1 MRLRS
6 RLKPLRNRRQRG
18 ANGAFSKRLSVVFM
32 ATISYT
38 NSEEIICKMQWLA
51 RAETPLR
58 PRARIGAKLRAQ
70 TIDLRMLHMTAE
82 YEVVIGLEVHSQLLT
97 ESKMF
102 CSCSAAYQDAP
113 PNTAVCPVC
122 MGMPGAMPVINK
134 KAVEYVIRTG
144 LALGCDIPGFTKFD
158 RKNYPYPD
166 LMKGYQISQYDEPL
180 ALGGSLAIDTQNG
193 EKTIGVTRV
202 HLEEDVA
209 KLFHRSDEFGEGYSL
224 LDVNRAGAP
233 LMEIVS
239 EPDMRSPD
247 EARSYL
253 THLQSI
259 LRYIGVSGANMEE
272 GNFRCDANISIRPM
286 GADELGSKVEIKNM
300 NSFRAVHRALTY
312 EAERQARAV
321 REGEAIV
328 QETRGW
334 DESAAATFSQRTK
347 EYAHDYRYFPEPD
360 LPPLVI
366 SAELVDAVRH
376 ALPELPAARK
386 RRFMAQYALSDYD
399 TGLLTLTKSTADYFE
414 AVVSLKRA
422 QGDALAQF
430 AKQAG
435 NWMLGEL
442 GRLLNETNGDID
454 DVKIAPRHF
463 VDLLDMVAADKL
475 SGNMAKTVFEEM
487 FASGRAPADIA
498 EERGLVQI
506 SDADALGA
514 AVAEAL
520 AANPKPVAEYLDGK
534 EQAVRFLVGQVMKI
548 TRGKANP
555 QLAMQL
561 LKSELDGMRQSV

>member
-1 MRLRS
+1 
-6 RLKPLRNRRQRG
+6 
-18 ANGAFSKRLSVVFM
+18 
-32 ATISYT
+32 
-38 NSEEIICKMQWLA
+38 
-51 RAETPLR
+51 
-58 PRARIGAKLRAQ
+58 
-70 TIDLRMLHMTAE
+70 MTAE

-144 LALGCDIPGFTKFD
+144 LALGCHIPGFTKFD

-180 ALGGSLAIDTQNG
+180 ALGGRLAIDTQNG

-253 THLQSI
+253 TQLQSI
-259 LRYIGVSGANMEE
+259 LRYIGVSSANMEE
-272 GNFRCDANISIRPM
+272 GNFRCDANISIRPK
-286 GADELGSKVEIKNM
+286 GAAELGPKVEIKNM

-321 REGEAIV
+321 REGETIV

-366 SAELVDAVRH
+366 SAELVDAVRR

-399 TGLLTLTKSTADYFE
+399 AGLLTIAKSTADYFE
-414 AVVSLKRA
+414 SVVSLKQA
-422 QGDALAQF
+422 QGDALAHF

-442 GRLLNETNGDID
+442 GRLLNETNGDVD
-454 DVKIAPRHF
+454 SVKIAPQYF

-475 SGNMAKTVFEEM
+475 SGSMAKTVFEEM

-534 EQAVRFLVGQVMKI
+534 EQAIRFLVGQVMKI

>member
-1 MRLRS
+1 
-6 RLKPLRNRRQRG
+6 
-18 ANGAFSKRLSVVFM
+18 
-32 ATISYT
+32 
-38 NSEEIICKMQWLA
+38 
-51 RAETPLR
+51 
-58 PRARIGAKLRAQ
+58 
-70 TIDLRMLHMTAE
+70 MTAE

-102 CSCSAAYQDAP
+102 CACSAAYQDAP

-180 ALGGSLAIDTQNG
+180 ALGGRLAIDTQNG

-253 THLQSI
+253 TQLQSI
-259 LRYIGVSGANMEE
+259 LRYIGVSSANMEE
-272 GNFRCDANISIRPM
+272 GNFRCDANISIRPK
-286 GADELGSKVEIKNM
+286 GAAELGPKVEIKNM

-312 EAERQARAV
+312 ESERQARAV
-321 REGEAIV
+321 REGETIV

-334 DESAAATFSQRTK
+334 DESASATFSQRTK

-366 SAELVDAVRH
+366 SADLVDAVRR

-399 TGLLTLTKSTADYFE
+399 AGLLTIAKSTADYFE
-414 AVVSLKRA
+414 SVVSLKQA

-430 AKQAG
+430 AKQVG

-442 GRLLNETNGDID
+442 GRLLNETNGDVD
-454 DVKIAPRHF
+454 SVKIAPRHF
-463 VDLLDMVAADKL
+463 VDLLDMVADDKL

-487 FASGRAPADIA
+487 FDSGRAPADIA